1 MMAYRPCS
9 ARRGGLPHYD
19 PEMPDGLRAAQQM
32 MRADGAGEAAVAA
45 FTRLYERA
53 LAGDRGV
60 LPSAELEPVTDVPG
74 LEDLPE
80 GRGLGGVAML
90 KLNGGL
96 GTTMGLDGPKSLVE
110 VKPGMTFLDV
120 IARQARALGVPLVL
134 MNSFATRTAR
144 VPGLSEEFLQSRVPR
159 LRASDLAPLDDWAP
173 PGHGDLYASLEA
185 SGMRARLREHA
196 TRWAFV
202 SNADNL
208 GALPDPRVP
217 AWMAAEGVP
226 FVMEVVE
233 GTEAD
238 RKGGHIARRNGRL
251 VLRETAQTPPE
262 EAESFGD
269 FRRWRHYNANNLW
282 LDLERVGGDLDL
294 PLIVNRKT
302 VDGVDVVQLETA
314 MGAALGVVDGARA
327 LRVPRSRF
335 VPVKTTDDLLVV
347 RSDFYALGDDGT
359 LRGAAETPPFVS
371 LDPRYF
377 RRLADFERRFPHG
390 PPSLANGER
399 LVVEGDVTFP

>member
-1 MMAYRPCS
+1 
-9 ARRGGLPHYD
+9 
-19 PEMPDGLRAAQQM
+19 
-32 MRADGAGEAAVAA
+32 MRSDGASEAAIAA
-45 FTRLYERA
+45 FARLYERA
-53 LAGDRGV
+53 RAGDTGV
-60 LPSAELEPVTDVPG
+60 LPSAELEPVTDVPALEELPAADG
-74 LEDLPE
+74 LE
-80 GRGLGGVAML
+80 GVAML
-90 KLNGGL
+90 KVNGGL

-110 VKPGMTFLDV
+110 VKPGVTFLDV
-120 IARQARALGVPLVL
+120 IARQARSLRVPLVL
-134 MNSFATRTAR
+134 MNSFATRDAR

-159 LRASDLAPLDDWAP
+159 LRAADLEPLDDWAP

-185 SGMRARLREHA
+185 SGMRARLLERGV
-196 TRWAFV
+196 RWAFV

-217 AWMAAEGVP
+217 AWMAAADVP
-226 FVMEVVE
+226 FVMEVVV

-238 RKGGHIARRNGRL
+238 RKGGHIARRGGRL
-251 VLRETAQTPPE
+251 VLRETAQTPPG

-282 LDLERVGGDLDL
+282 LDLGRVGGDLDL

-302 VDGVDVVQLETA
+302 VRGADVVQLETA
-314 MGAALGVVDGARA
+314 MGAALGVVDGARV

-335 VPVKTTDDLLVV
+335 APVKTTDDLLVV
-347 RSDFYALGDDGT
+347 RSDFYALGEDGV
-359 LRGAAETPPFVS
+359 LRPAAETPPFVS

-377 RRLADFERRFPHG
+377 KTLAGFEARFPHG
-390 PPSLANGER
+390 PPSLARAER